1 MIFSVANGDHIL
13 LSEQKEWNFE
23 GTKQELL
30 TNFYCLNA
38 YDQQFYVQIKEVNDC
53 LVFRTLMFGFQEEVI
68 PFEVSIEFFLENGKR
83 FKIED
88 YVYPIIEEKD
98 TIFKTS
104 MHCNLERLTRYY
116 DAETR
121 EFKNQ
126 PKIRF
131 TMEIISPKLDEVAKD
146 QRYESGM

>member
-30 TNFYCLNA
+30 SNFYCLNA

-53 LVFRTLMFGFQEEVI
+53 LVFRTLMFGLHEEVI
-68 PFEVSIEFFLENGKR
+68 PFEVSITFILENGKR
-83 FKIED
+83 FKIENE
-88 YVYPIIEEKD
+88 VYPITEKKD
-98 TIFKTS
+98 TILETS
-104 MHCNLERLTRYY
+104 MQCHLKR
-116 DAETR
+116 
-121 EFKNQ
+121 FKNQ

-131 TMEIISPKLDEVAKD
+131 AMEIISPKLDKVAKD
-146 QRYESGM
+146 QHYESGNAVHF